1 LERFMRT
8 RIKVCCIADA
18 DEAAIAVACGAD
30 AIGLVGRMPSG
41 PGPIPDERIAA
52 IATRLPPPI
61 AGFLLTSETT
71 AEAITDHVRRTSVS
85 TVQIVSHLHPRE
97 SANLARLLP
106 AVRRVQVI
114 HVEDRRV
121 LDQIDVYANHV
132 HAFLLDSGRPGGAVP
147 EFGGTGRVHDWN
159 VSREFVDGSPHP
171 VFLAGGLTPENVGP
185 AMRHVRPFGVDLCS
199 GVRVAG
205 RLNRER
211 LTAFVAAVQATDR
224 AS

>member
-1 LERFMRT
+1 MRT

-18 DEAAIAVACGAD
+18 DEAAIAIACGAD

-52 IATRLPPPI
+52 IATRLPPPV

-71 AEAITDHVRRTSVS
+71 AEAIADHVRRTSVS
-85 TVQIVSHLHPRE
+85 TVQIVSYLDPRE
-97 SANLARLLP
+97 SADLARLLP

-132 HAFLLDSGRPGGAVP
+132 HAFLLDSGRPGAAVP
-147 EFGGTGRVHDWN
+147 EFGGTGRVHDWD
-159 VSREFVDGSPHP
+159 VSREFVDHSPHP

-185 AMRHVRPFGVDLCS
+185 AIRRVRPFGVDLCS